1 MNNFPKYLVAYDGS
15 PHSKTALDWAIA
27 LGCQTGAEIEVVKV
41 FEPII
46 RHYTSSDYNIS
57 EQIVEQFAEM
67 EKVDHQMMEDIKT
80 FKADSCTIKIQ
91 TKILKGPVAATLLDY
106 ASKNAVSMIIAGT
119 KGHHLLEKLMVGSV
133 TSSLVALSKV
143 PVMIVTDQRETA
155 CPKKLLVAYD
165 GSEHAKKA
173 LALAV
178 GLGKR
183 IGAEILAAKVID
195 PVDLAVIYS
204 NIEPGAEV
212 KIESG
217 LSGLDEADKT
227 MMEEAKSIGEASGV
241 KIMTTIL
248 TGDNIADTIIRYAE
262 EQEVD
267 IIVAGTLGKGLL
279 SELMVGSVAKNLVT
293 LAQMPV
299 LVAK

>member
-1 MNNFPKYLVAYDGS
+1 MENSLKYLVAYDGS

-27 LGCQTGAEIEVVKV
+27 IACKTKAEIEVVKV
-41 FEPII
+41 FEPIV
-46 RHYTSSDYNIS
+46 RHYTSGDYNIS
-57 EQIVEQFAEM
+57 AQIAEQFAEM
-67 EKVDHQMMEDIKT
+67 EKADHQMMADIKT
-80 FKADSCTIKIQ
+80 FKADSCNISIQ

-106 ASKNAVSMIIAGT
+106 ASKTGISLVIAGT
-119 KGHHLLEKLMVGSV
+119 KGHHLLEQLLVGSV
-133 TSSLVALSKV
+133 TSSIVALSKV

-178 GLGKR
+178 DFGKR
-183 IGAEILAAKVID
+183 IGAEILVAKVID
-195 PVDLAVIYS
+195 PVDLAVLYS
-204 NIEPGAEV
+204 KIDPGSEV
-212 KIESG
+212 KLGSR
-217 LSGLDEADKT
+217 LSELDKAEGA
-227 MMEEAKSIGEASGV
+227 MLEEAKSMGTAGGV
-241 KIMTTIL
+241 KIETTIL
-248 TGDNIADTIIRYAE
+248 TGANIAETIIRCAE
-262 EQEVD
+262 DQGAE

-279 SELMVGSVAKNLVT
+279 SELMVGSVTKNLVT

>member
-1 MNNFPKYLVAYDGS
+1 MDNSPKYLVAYDGS
-15 PHSKTALDWAIA
+15 PHSKAALDWAIA
-27 LGCQTGAEIEVVKV
+27 LAGQTGAEIEVAKV

-57 EQIVEQFAEM
+57 TQIVEQLAEM
-67 EKVDHQMMEDIKT
+67 EKADHQMMEDINT
-80 FKADSCTIKIQ
+80 FKADSCSVKIR
-91 TKILKGPVAATLLDY
+91 TKILKGQVAAALLDY
-106 ASKNAVSMIIAGT
+106 ASQNGVSLVIAGT
-119 KGHHLLEKLMVGSV
+119 KGHHLLEKLLVGSV

-165 GSEHAKKA
+165 GSEQAKKA

-178 GLGKR
+178 DLGKR
-183 IGAEILAAKVID
+183 IGAEILVAKVID
-195 PVDLAVIYS
+195 PVDLAMIYS
-204 NIEPGAEV
+204 NIEPGSEV
-212 KIESG
+212 KINSG
-217 LSGLDEADKT
+217 LIGLDKADKAIL
-227 MMEEAKSIGEASGV
+227 EEAESVGSASGV
-241 KIMTTIL
+241 KVATTIL

>member
-1 MNNFPKYLVAYDGS
+1 MDNSPKYLVAYDGS

-27 LGCQTGAEIEVVKV
+27 LACQTGAEIEVAKV

-67 EKVDHQMMEDIKT
+67 EKADHQMMEDIKK
-80 FKADSCTIKIQ
+80 FKADSCSIKIQ
-91 TKILKGPVAATLLDY
+91 TKILKGQVAAALLDY
-106 ASKNAVSMIIAGT
+106 ANQNGISLVIAGT
-119 KGHHLLEKLMVGSV
+119 KGHHLLEKLLVGSV

-173 LALAV
+173 LVLAID
-178 GLGKR
+178 LGKR
-183 IGAEILAAKVID
+183 IGAEILVAKVID
-195 PVDLAVIYS
+195 PVELAMIYS
-204 NIEPGAEV
+204 NIRSGSEV
-212 KIESG
+212 KMGSG
-217 LSGLDEADKT
+217 LSELDEAEKA
-227 MMEEAKSIGEASGV
+227 MLEEAKSIGAASGV
-241 KIMTTIL
+241 KVVTTSL
-248 TGDNIADTIIRYAE
+248 TGANIAETIIRCAE
-262 EQEVD
+262 DQGAE

-279 SELMVGSVAKNLVT
+279 SELLVGSVTKNLVT
-293 LAQMPV
+293 LAPMPI